1 MKVKVKFQE
10 LVKALGYVN
19 SVLSDKALDDKMKN
33 IIFLVNK
40 DKVEIVGTSSLIFS
54 RTLLEEAEV
63 EDVEEEWSFQLK
75 ASDLNGLVS

>member
-40 DKVEIVGTSSLIFS
+40 NKVEIVGTSSLIFS
-54 RTLLEEAEV
+54 RTLLEEA
-63 EDVEEEWSFQLK
+63 
-75 ASDLNGLVS
+75 